1 MALLNAE
8 LTDAALE
15 LDADIELDSAELWAG
30 VLGVGV
36 MLVVVVVAFEPLCLL
51 AMWTSLEAM

>member
-36 MLVVVVVAFEPLCLL
+36 VLVVVAFEPLCLL

>member
-1 MALLNAE
+1 MALLKAE

-15 LDADIELDSAELWAG
+15 LEADMELDCAELWAG

-36 MLVVVVVAFEPLCLL
+36 VVVVAFEALCLF
-51 AMWTSLEAM
+51 AI